1 MDAVEDTRTVGNGRL
16 GFADAGDVDLFVETL
31 GKFERGEISPDE
43 WRAFRLVNGVYGQ
56 RQDGVMMIRVKIPQ
70 GILTAEQLR
79 VLADVAERFGTGKGH
94 VTTRQNVQFHFVKPG
109 DVEEALRA
117 LADAGLTTREACGN
131 SVRNVTTC
139 PYAGISA
146 EEPFDPT
153 PHAEALTRHLLRGA
167 WSSTLPRKFKI
178 AFGGCC
184 PSAGLEAG
192 GGDCIAAAINDL
204 GFLARVRD
212 GRRGFRVTIGGGLAT
227 LPREGAVA
235 HEFLPAEEILEVG
248 EAVVRVFHRI
258 GNRRNKAQAR
268 LKWAI
273 EKIGFPAFLD
283 LYRAEREAIR
293 AEGGRPY
300 ELPPV
305 PEPPAYAPPS
315 GPLPPPRPDFGL
327 FARDSVR
334 LQRQRGFSSVLV
346 RLPLGDVAAA
356 PLRTLADLVSGY
368 GEGELRTTHD
378 QDLLLRFVP
387 SWRVPALH
395 AALAEAGLARPGA
408 RTVADVTSCPGA
420 WSCKLAVTA
429 SRGLGGLLTRLFD
442 SRPDLVEKAR
452 ALTIKVSG
460 CPNGCGQHLI
470 AGIGFQGG
478 VRKVGGRPVPQYHLF
493 LGGGPRGDG
502 TAIARLVAKIPA
514 RRIPEAVEGLIGLYD
529 AEKSPGEEPNPFFAR
544 VPPDRVRDLL
554 RDLGEMDE
562 ATARP
567 EDFADL
573 GEEGEEAK
581 PFEVVAMKGECAA

>member
-1 MDAVEDTRTVGNGRL
+1 MVEDTRTLGNGRL
-16 GFADAGDVDLFVETL
+16 GFADERDVDLFVETL
-31 GKFERGEISPDE
+31 ARFERGEIGPDE
-43 WRAFRLVNGVYGQ
+43 WRGFRLLNGVYGQ
-56 RQDGVMMIRVKIPQ
+56 RQEGAMLIRVKIPQ
-70 GILTAEQLR
+70 GILTAGQLGA
-79 VLADVAERFGTGKGH
+79 LAGVAERFGNGRGH
-94 VTTRQNVQFHFVKPG
+94 VTTRQNVQFHFLDLS
-109 DVEEALRA
+109 DVGEALRT
-117 LADAGLTTREACGN
+117 LAEAGLTTREACGN
-131 SVRNVTTC
+131 SVRNITTC

-184 PSAGLEAG
+184 PSTELRAG

-235 HEFLPAEEILEVG
+235 HEFLPAEEVLEVG

-258 GNRRNKAQAR
+258 GNRKSKGQAR

-293 AEGGRPY
+293 GEGGRPY
-300 ELPPV
+300 EV
-305 PEPPAYAPPS
+305 PEAPAPPPYVPPP
-315 GPLPPPRPDFGL
+315 GPLPPPRADFGL
-327 FARDSVR
+327 FARDNVR

-346 RLPLGDVAAA
+346 RLPLGDVTAAQ
-356 PLRTLADLVSGY
+356 LRTLADLVCEY

-395 AALAEAGLARPGA
+395 AALADAGLARPGA

-429 SRGLGGLLTRLFD
+429 SRGLGGLLTRFLD

-478 VRKVGGRPVPQYHLF
+478 VRKIGGRPVPQYHVF

-502 TAIARLVAKIPA
+502 TAIARLAAKIPA
-514 RRIPEAVEGLIGLYD
+514 RRVPEAVERLIGLYD
-529 AEKSPGEEPNPFFAR
+529 AAKAPAEEPNAFFAR

-562 ATARP
+562 TTARP

-573 GEEGEEAK
+573 GEEGEEER
-581 PFEVVAMKGECAA
+581 PFEVVTMKGECAA